1 MAHFSV
7 LNPPAILFLFLTF
20 SLYLLFI
27 SLWKKRDKPKNPASP
42 FECSISAKSQSNPR
56 NLVVDIPASNA
67 CSSDQAQSPSPSSL
81 VCSELPL
88 SGDVSEERENVVVK
102 VVHSQEGD
110 EPDRGGDDGESVGDE
125 KERAEESKVKKK
137 KKRKKKGK
145 KSKNDSEDAECRE
158 EEEEM
163 VCPCR
168 KLHDSACC
176 YPFTSPSS
184 AIQRK
189 IKEQYDLIVK
199 SGNSKGL
206 TLEQVGNFVNCLLD
220 AKTALQQKSEV
231 VRRKQRLAM
240 AKLMSAKA
248 DKSSFDRLCMQ
259 INRLDIEQKRLAE
272 DTAVYNLLQEQLKC
286 SPAYQKMLEIRNS
299 LLEMKS
305 NSQQLRPIPDVGD
318 DDISFEDLL
327 AQEKKDSFWQR
338 NGKLRSC
345 TT

>member
-67 CSSDQAQSPSPSSL
+67 CSSDQAQSSSPSSL

-206 TLEQVGNFVNCLLD
+206 TLEQV
-220 AKTALQQKSEV
+220 